1 MVMTEIPQHKK
12 RHHYG
17 WWVFLLAVLCV
28 IVVVVL
34 NRVWI
39 YDWYRGVSY
48 RPTDEMVNIR
58 NALDLTSDGKFLFD
72 AAQPALNSADEFN
85 VNCRKDESNIAVL
98 GCYSGGNIYIYDI
111 RTEELDGIRELTTAH
126 ELLHAMWARMGEDE
140 KRELTVVLKKVYEDN
155 LDILKDDIETYDEGE
170 QLEEIF
176 VRAGTEVKVLP
187 GELEKY
193 YTEVFNNQDRIVE
206 YYDSYISV
214 FKEIRRR
221 METLLEEM
229 EVLNAKITEA
239 TGAYELQA
247 KQLEADVVS
256 FNSCAEVVGCFA
268 DENDFNNQRAN
279 LVVRQSEL
287 IATNEWINTMID
299 EYNVKVKEYNDNVT
313 ESHKLHNKINSNSKV
328 EI

>member
-1 MVMTEIPQHKK
+1 M
-12 RHHYG
+12 
-17 WWVFLLAVLCV
+17 
-28 IVVVVL
+28 
-34 NRVWI
+34 
-39 YDWYRGVSY
+39 
-48 RPTDEMVNIR
+48 
-58 NALDLTSDGKFLFD
+58 
-72 AAQPALNSADEFN
+72 
-85 VNCRKDESNIAVL
+85 
-98 GCYSGGNIYIYDI
+98 
-111 RTEELDGIRELTTAH
+111 
-126 ELLHAMWARMGEDE
+126 
-140 KRELTVVLKKVYEDN
+140 
-155 LDILKDDIETYDEGE
+155 
-170 QLEEIF
+170 
-176 VRAGTEVKVLP
+176 
-187 GELEKY
+187 
-193 YTEVFNNQDRIVE
+193 E